1 MIILVVHI
9 IMLTKEYTLYARQKC
24 IIYLTKIKKTR
35 MKIITA
41 IFYVVCIVSLFL
53 RFLYVNIVIVQL
65 YLEVFFSY
73 FFLTFFLSKTIDF
86 TGKLAF
92 LSV

>member
-35 MKIITA
+35 MKIITV
-41 IFYVVCIVSLFL
+41 FYVVCIVSLFL
-53 RFLYVNIVIVQL
+53 RFLYVKIHCTAI
-65 YLEVFFSY
+65 F
-73 FFLTFFLSKTIDF
+73 
-86 TGKLAF
+86 
-92 LSV
+92 

>member
-9 IMLTKEYTLYARQKC
+9 IMLIKEYTLYARQKC

-41 IFYVVCIVSLFL
+41 FFYVVCIVSLFL
-53 RFLYVNIVIVQL
+53 RFLYVNIDIVQL
-65 YLEVFFSY
+65 YLEGFFI
-73 FFLTFFLSKTIDF
+73 TFFNLFSQ
-86 TGKLAF
+86 
-92 LSV
+92 